1 MKALTFCILLM
12 IIPFQAFSQ
21 EMVKI
26 NVPALADKF
35 PPPPADVKAAYLRLE
50 CIEVNMAQQCSADK
64 FYQPMTD
71 TLAAIKLQ
79 LEKLS
84 LALTVPASSGMQ
96 NMTEEE
102 IQTKLDS
109 MSLEEQMQF
118 AMQMSYGAGA
128 MQPESSDE
136 VIAALEEYSQLTE
149 QISMEIQNPGEL
161 IQKGITLAQ
170 QRDNKHQEI
179 NSWFNEEYGKLPIVS
194 FGEVGRGAEPKAE
207 YALKVA
213 ALEKHIAAENEYL
226 HALQKFWPE
235 YRGHLQARYMPFQE
249 KLAAINYGEDALN
262 PQNKRLL
269 VSGQGLLLTP
279 AEELLS
285 FSREATENAAKWWL
299 QKLQLGQ
306 EKPQD

>member
-1 MKALTFCILLM
+1 MKALIFYALLM

-26 NVPALADKF
+26 NVLALADKF

-50 CIEVNMAQQCSADK
+50 CIEVNMAQECSADK

-79 LEKLS
+79 LEKVS
-84 LALTVPASSGMQ
+84 VALAVPASSGMQ

-102 IQTKLDS
+102 IQKKVES
-109 MSLEEQMQF
+109 MSLEEQMEF
-118 AMQMSYGAGA
+118 ARQMSYGAGA
-128 MQPESSDE
+128 MQAESSDK
-136 VIAALEEYSQLTE
+136 VIAALEEYTQLTE
-149 QISMEIQNPGEL
+149 QISMDIQNSGEMK
-161 IQKGITLAQ
+161 QKRITLAR

-179 NSWFNEEYGKLPIVS
+179 DAWFEEEYGKLPIVS

-213 ALEKHIAAENEYL
+213 VLEKHITAENEYL
-226 HALQKFWPE
+226 QALQKFWSE
-235 YRGHLQARYMPFQE
+235 YRGHFQARYMPFQE

-262 PQNKRLL
+262 PQNKRTL

-279 AEELLS
+279 ADELLS
-285 FSREATENAAKWWL
+285 FSREVTENAAKWWL